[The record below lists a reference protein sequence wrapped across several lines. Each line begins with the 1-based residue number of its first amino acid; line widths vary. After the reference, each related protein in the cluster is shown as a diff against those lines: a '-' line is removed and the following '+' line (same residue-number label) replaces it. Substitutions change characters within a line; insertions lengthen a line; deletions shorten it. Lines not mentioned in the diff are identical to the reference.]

1 MKKIMLVL
9 GIVFAGYIS
18 YALVEMTD
26 RLVSLQTVLDTGLFI
41 AMVTCFIGL
50 WRFKRWALRL
60 SWVLAAAALVWG
72 CYLVYFVWTFRLFA
86 APTLMERIV
95 NVLRPARFLECL
107 QNGSLVGR
115 WLPESL
121 HDASAEREHLRFE
134 IPSRH
139 FSSAWGI
146 GR

>member
-86 APTLMERIV
+86 APTLMERII
-95 NVLRPARFLECL
+95 NVLHPRVSVFVIFPAAWLIYFIRPKIRAMFL
-107 QNGSLVGR
+107 
-115 WLPESL
+115 
-121 HDASAEREHLRFE
+121 
-134 IPSRH
+134 
-139 FSSAWGI
+139 
-146 GR
+146 